1 MIRNKKGFTLIE
13 LMIVISIIAII
24 FAIASANYIRYKQ
37 SKTQQTQVMTQQ
49 EDRIMEKAIKP
60 LVPQEETP
68 TDEGERKIL

>member
-1 MIRNKKGFTLIE
+1 MIRNKKGFALIE

-24 FAIASANYIRYKQ
+24 FAIANIRYQQ